1 MRSTLVACELLLASA
16 AVALPEISIAK
27 RRKHGALPVMK
38 KRQNAVGT
46 TVYDIVTYSTGG
58 AYYANSEYA
67 QWPWRG
73 ETLMNE

>member
-1 MRSTLVACELLLASA
+1 
-16 AVALPEISIAK
+16 
-27 RRKHGALPVMK
+27 MK